1 MTPDIDAARLVFS
14 PAAMDALNGVL
25 AIVIFAIALDLRPAQ
40 FGALARAPRPL
51 LTGLIAQFALLPALT
66 CAMVWVLA
74 PPASIALGLIVVA
87 ACPGGN
93 ISNFITH
100 RAGGNVALSVA
111 LTAIATAGAV
121 LLTPI
126 NIAFWGGLY
135 PPAKALMTQISLDP
149 VSIALTIALMLGTPL
164 VLGMA
169 VNRWAPLISAKIRG
183 PLQGLSMLIFI
194 AFVSIAFIANF
205 DLFITYGPQI
215 VGLVAIHNLLG
226 LGAGYAAARAAR
238 LGQADTRSITF
249 ETGIQNSGLGLIL
262 IFGFFEGLGG
272 MALVAAFWGIWH
284 AVTGLALARL
294 WSRSAIVP

>member
-1 MTPDIDAARLVFS
+1 MTPEIDAAKLVFS
-14 PAAMDALNGVL
+14 PSAMHLLNGVL

-51 LTGLIAQFALLPALT
+51 LTGLFAQFALLPAMT

-74 PPASIALGLIVVA
+74 PPASIALGLILVA

-111 LTAIATAGAV
+111 LTAIATGGAV
-121 LLTPI
+121 LLTPA
-126 NIAFWGGLY
+126 NIAFWGGMY
-135 PPAKALMTQISLDP
+135 PPAKALMTQIALDP

-164 VLGMA
+164 ALGMA
-169 VNRWAPLISAKIRG
+169 VNRWAHPLSRRIRG

-194 AFVSIAFIANF
+194 VFVSVAFVANF
-205 DLFITYGPQI
+205 DLFISYGPQI
-215 VGLVAIHNLLG
+215 VGLVAIHNLLA
-226 LGAGYAAARAAR
+226 LGAGYLAARAAG
-238 LGQADTRSITF
+238 LGAADTRSITF
-249 ETGIQNSGLGLIL
+249 ETGIQNSGLGLII

-272 MALVAAFWGIWH
+272 MALVAAFWGVWH

-294 WSRSAIVP
+294 WSRRAILA

>member
-1 MTPDIDAARLVFS
+1 MTPDIDAARLAFS
-14 PAAMDALNGVL
+14 PAAMNLLNGVL

-51 LTGLIAQFALLPALT
+51 LTGLFAQFALLPAMTFLVVV
-66 CAMVWVLA
+66 ALA
-74 PPASIALGLIVVA
+74 PPPSIALGLILVA

-111 LTAIATAGAV
+111 LTAIATGGAV
-121 LLTPI
+121 LLTPV
-126 NIAFWGGLY
+126 NIAFWGGMH
-135 PPAKALMTQISLDP
+135 PPTRALMTAISLDP

-164 VLGMA
+164 VLGMV
-169 VNRWAPLISAKIRG
+169 VNRWAPDASRRIRG

-205 DLFITYGPQI
+205 DLFVTYGPQI
-215 VGLVAIHNLLG
+215 VGLVAAHNALALA
-226 LGAGYAAARAAR
+226 AGYGAARAAG
-238 LGQADTRSITF
+238 LSAADTRSVTF

-262 IFGFFEGLGG
+262 IFGFFGGLGG

-284 AVTGLALARL
+284 AVTGLLLARI
-294 WSRSAIVP
+294 WSKTVIQP